1 MPSPIMRA
9 THQAAFATILH
20 NKNINFR
27 LAIICMAA
35 ASVGLS
41 MVFISLAKL
50 LLVMCG
56 LTTLLFARRDLKTGQ
71 QLSGRKTPAA
81 VLLALFAF
89 ALSLFWTVAPQTEA
103 LDALAKYGKLLV
115 IILMMMLV
123 RNRCEALYALS
134 AFIGAQIFLLA
145 SSWLLFAHLPVP
157 WATSDMATHYAV
169 FSSYLDQGIIGAV
182 FAAVCWHL
190 RFLFPG
196 RFGRQAAIF
205 LALMALLNVFFVL
218 EGRSGH
224 VVAIALLSIAMMWE
238 MPKKY
243 RALAV
248 LLPFVL
254 AVTLFFSSTQVRQ
267 RLVLAQTEVQA
278 YSQGQSNTSSGIRLN
293 FWSRAIQI
301 MAEHPLAGAGIG
313 SWSSEYNR
321 LERAENPAHVDIH
334 SNGNPHQEY
343 LLWGVQLGLPGV
355 LLLLMLMLAM
365 LADTRPMP
373 QPFARA
379 TQSTLLALATAC
391 FFNASLYDAQIGDFF
406 CVLLGLLL
414 AAGLSHPVSHPVNP
428 RLDLQLYKPA
438 P

>member
-1 MPSPIMRA
+1 
-9 THQAAFATILH
+9 
-20 NKNINFR
+20 
-27 LAIICMAA
+27 MAA

-41 MVFISLAKL
+41 MVLISLAKL
-50 LLVMCG
+50 LLVLCG
-56 LTTLLFARRDLKTGQ
+56 LATVLFARHTMTTNQ
-71 QLSGRKTPAA
+71 PLSGQKTPVV

-89 ALSLFWTVAPQTEA
+89 ALSLFWSVAPQAEA
-103 LDALAKYGKLLV
+103 LGALAKYGKLMV
-115 IILMMMLV
+115 IILMLLLV
-123 RNRCEALYALS
+123 RNRREALYALG
-134 AFIGAQIFLLA
+134 AFVGAQAFLLMG
-145 SSWLLFAHLPVP
+145 SWLLFAHLPVP
-157 WATSDMATHYAV
+157 WATSDMATTHYAV
-169 FSSYLDQGIIGAV
+169 FSSYLDQGIMGAV

-196 RFGRQAAIF
+196 RFGPQAAIF

-218 EGRSGH
+218 SGRSGH
-224 VVAIALLSIAMMWE
+224 VVAIALLSITIMWE
-238 MPKKY
+238 LPRKH

-254 AVTLFFSSTQVRQ
+254 AVALFFSSAQVRE

-293 FWSRAIQI
+293 FWHRAIQI
-301 MAEHPLAGAGIG
+301 MMERPLAGAGIG
-313 SWSSEYNR
+313 SWSGEYNR
-321 LERAENPAHVDIH
+321 LQRAQNPAHVDIN

-355 LLLLMLMLAM
+355 LLLLMLMLAV
-365 LADTRPMP
+365 LADTRVMTPH
-373 QPFARA
+373 FARA

-414 AAGLSHPVSHPVNP
+414 AAGCHHPEKQAKAAP
-428 RLDLQLYKPA
+428 RSELA
-438 P
+438 A

>member
-9 THQAAFATILH
+9 THQAALATILH
-20 NKNINFR
+20 TKTINFR

-50 LLVMCG
+50 LLVLCG
-56 LTTLLFARRDLKTGQ
+56 LATLLFARSAMTTSQPLAGLKT
-71 QLSGRKTPAA
+71 PVA

-89 ALSLFWTVAPQTEA
+89 ALSLFWSVAPQAEA
-103 LDALAKYGKLLV
+103 LGALAKYGKLLNIV
-115 IILMMMLV
+115 LLLLLV
-123 RNRCEALYALS
+123 RSRREAFYALS
-134 AFIGAQIFLLA
+134 AFVGAQAFLLTG
-145 SSWLLFAHLPVP
+145 SWLLFAHLPVP
-157 WATSDMATHYAV
+157 WATSDMATTHYAV
-169 FSSYLDQGIIGAV
+169 FSSYLDQGIMGAV

-254 AVTLFFSSTQVRQ
+254 AVTLFFSSSQVRE

-278 YSQGQSNTSSGIRLN
+278 YSLGQSNTSSGIRLN

-313 SWSSEYNR
+313 SWSGEYNR
-321 LERAENPAHVDIH
+321 LERAENPAHVDIN

-365 LADTRPMP
+365 LADTRTMP

-379 TQSTLLALATAC
+379 TQSTLLALAAAC

-414 AAGLSHPVSHPVNP
+414 AAGLSPPE
-428 RLDLQLYKPA
+428 RQDLHAQPHELA
-438 P
+438 T